1 MDRVSACLVPNSTTL
16 TQTRLDRTR
25 PDSLQ
30 TCRDLHRPNGQD
42 SCRNVRSNFFSVRAE
57 KYSVWAHIFMP
68 EHLNFIIDAMSPKTT
83 TKSLLFETARCVVL
97 HAVPAY
103 CLSFDTRLIS
113 LDRHQ
118 VSTLQR
124 KVPSPAA
131 WFPSNGHHANHRAAV
146 GNCCAAFSSSHARPR
161 SLEGTLLCRSLVG
174 PA

>member
-1 MDRVSACLVPNSTTL
+1 MSNDMSGRGMERVTACLVPNSTTL

-42 SCRNVRSNFFSVRAE
+42 SVAMFVLIFFQCARKSIVFER
-57 KYSVWAHIFMP
+57 HIFMP
-68 EHLNFIIDAMSPKTT
+68 EHLNFIIDVMSPKTT
-83 TKSLLFETARCVVL
+83 TKSLLFDTARCVVL

-118 VSTLQR
+118 VYTLQR

-131 WFPSNGHHANHRAAV
+131 
-146 GNCCAAFSSSHARPR
+146 
-161 SLEGTLLCRSLVG
+161 
-174 PA
+174 

>member
-1 MDRVSACLVPNSTTL
+1 MSNDMSARGMERVTACLVPNSTTL

-30 TCRDLHRPNGQD
+30 TCRDLHRPNGHD
-42 SCRNVRSNFFSVRAE
+42 SVAMFVLIFFQCARKSIVFER
-57 KYSVWAHIFMP
+57 HIFMP
-68 EHLNFIIDAMSPKTT
+68 EHLNFIIDVMSPKTT
-83 TKSLLFETARCVVL
+83 TKSLLFETVCCVVL

-103 CLSFDTRLIS
+103 CLSFDTRLLS

-131 WFPSNGHHANHRAAV
+131 
-146 GNCCAAFSSSHARPR
+146 
-161 SLEGTLLCRSLVG
+161 
-174 PA
+174 